1 MAEGSRIRTRSPV
14 TAATVRGRIPDISTT
29 AARRRWRQKAR
40 FLQATDAAAQLQ
52 KVRPG
57 FTVQTLA
64 GMHRS
69 DDPTFIMQSQ
79 RILEGLPK
87 AGVPEGEKK
96 TN

>member
-29 AARRRWRQKAR
+29 AARRRLRQKAR

-57 FTVQTLA
+57 FTVTRA
-64 GMHRS
+64 GRHWG
-69 DDPTFIMQSQ
+69 DDPTFNAQEE
-79 RILEGLPK
+79 RIAEGLHK
-87 AGVPEGEKK
+87 AGVPEGDKK
-96 TN
+96 TE